1 LDESKCLREE
11 WALKTLPRAVIL
23 KRFATDLR
31 VLLRAIDFGIG
42 ARKIALV
49 ARLTTVFPVSP
60 ALHGRQRRG
69 YNKSS
74 HRFSFCEHSCA
85 MENTPTEKP
94 NVVIVG
100 AGFGGLE
107 AAKKLACENV
117 RVTVID
123 RTNYHLFQPL
133 LYQVATAALSPA
145 DIAAPVRAVLS
156 KWKNVEVILAEVQS
170 VDVDAKKIKTT
181 DTEIGYDFLIL
192 ATGAR
197 HSYFG
202 HNEWEKLAPGLKSLE
217 DAIELRRRLL
227 MAFEYA
233 EKVTDEGARKAAM
246 TFVIIGGGPTGVE
259 MAGAIAEIARYTLA
273 KDFRHI
279 DPSEARVI
287 LIEGDPRLLA
297 AFPEDLSASALKQL
311 VDLGVEVRTGTRAT
325 NLTEGGVQ
333 AGNEFIPCRV
343 KIWAA
348 GNNASFVG
356 KTLGTPVD
364 QVGRVMVNGDL
375 TIPGHPE
382 VQVIGDLA
390 NFSHQTGQPLPG
402 VSPVAMQQGRHAA
415 RNILAMIEGR
425 RPQHFRYWDKGSMAT
440 IGRNKAVADL
450 NLVHLSGLPAWLV
463 WLFVHIIFL
472 VGFRNRLAVLFQ
484 WAWAYFTFNKGAR
497 LITRNFQAEQRP
509 PA

>member
-1 LDESKCLREE
+1 
-11 WALKTLPRAVIL
+11 
-23 KRFATDLR
+23 
-31 VLLRAIDFGIG
+31 
-42 ARKIALV
+42 
-49 ARLTTVFPVSP
+49 
-60 ALHGRQRRG
+60 
-69 YNKSS
+69 
-74 HRFSFCEHSCA
+74 
-85 MENTPTEKP
+85 MEDTPTEKP
-94 NVVIVG
+94 QVVIVG

-107 AAKKLACENV
+107 AAKKLARKDV

-145 DIAAPVRAVLS
+145 DIAGPVRAVLS
-156 KWKNVEVILAEVQS
+156 KYKNVEVILAEVES
-170 VDVDAKKIKTT
+170 VDVDAKKIRTT
-181 DTEIGYDFLIL
+181 DSEIPYDFLIL

-233 EKVTDEGARKAAM
+233 EKITDEAARKAAM

-279 DPSEARVI
+279 DPSQTRVI
-287 LIEGDPRLLA
+287 LVEGDPRLLS

-311 VDLGVEVRTGTRAT
+311 VDLGVEVRTGARAT
-325 NLTEGGVQ
+325 ALTEVGVQ
-333 AGNEFIPCRV
+333 VGDEFIPCRV

-356 KTLGTPVD
+356 KTLGAPVD
-364 QVGRVMVNGDL
+364 RVGRVIVNDDL

-415 RNILAMIEGR
+415 RNILAMIAGR
-425 RPQHFRYWDKGSMAT
+425 KPQRFRYWDKGSMAT

-450 NLVHLSGLPAWLV
+450 NIVHLSGLPAWLV

-497 LITRNFQAEQRP
+497 LITRNFQSETRP

>member
-1 LDESKCLREE
+1 MQS
-11 WALKTLPRAVIL
+11 P
-23 KRFATDLR
+23 
-31 VLLRAIDFGIG
+31 
-42 ARKIALV
+42 ARKQPQVI
-49 ARLTTVFPVSP
+49 
-60 ALHGRQRRG
+60 
-69 YNKSS
+69 
-74 HRFSFCEHSCA
+74 
-85 MENTPTEKP
+85 
-94 NVVIVG
+94 IVG

-107 AAKKLACENV
+107 AAKKLACEDV
-117 RVTVID
+117 RLTLID
-123 RTNYHLFQPL
+123 RSNYHLFQPL

-145 DIAAPVRAVLS
+145 DIAAPVRAILS
-156 KWKNVEVILAEVQS
+156 KCKNVEVILAEVQS
-170 VDVDAKKIKTT
+170 IDVNAKKVKL
-181 DTEIGYDFLIL
+181 TEGEVDYDYLIV

-202 HNEWEKLAPGLKSLE
+202 HPEWERLAPGLKSLE
-217 DAIELRRRLL
+217 DAVEIRRRIL

-233 EKVTDEGARKAAM
+233 ERISDEAARKAAM

-259 MAGAIAEIARYTLA
+259 MVGAIAEIARYTLS

-279 DPSEARVI
+279 DPSQARVI
-287 LIEGDPRLLA
+287 SVEGEPLVLA
-297 AFPEDLSASALKQL
+297 AYPEDLRKSAMKQL
-311 VDLGVEVRTGTRAT
+311 ADLGVEVRTGIHAS
-325 NLTEGGVQ
+325 NLSDDGLQVGE
-333 AGNEFIPCRV
+333 EFIPCRV

-356 KTLGTPVD
+356 HSLGVPID
-364 QVGRVMVNGDL
+364 RVGRVIVNKDL
-375 TIPGHPE
+375 TIPNHPD

-415 RNILAMIEGR
+415 HNILAMIDGR
-425 RPQHFRYWDKGSMAT
+425 KPQRFWYFDKGSMAT

-450 NLVHLSGLPAWLV
+450 KLIHLSGIPAWLA

-484 WAWAYFTFNKGAR
+484 WAWAYFSFNKGAR
-497 LITRNFQAEQRP
+497 LITRNFQSEQRP

>member
-1 LDESKCLREE
+1 
-11 WALKTLPRAVIL
+11 
-23 KRFATDLR
+23 
-31 VLLRAIDFGIG
+31 
-42 ARKIALV
+42 
-49 ARLTTVFPVSP
+49 
-60 ALHGRQRRG
+60 
-69 YNKSS
+69 
-74 HRFSFCEHSCA
+74 
-85 MENTPTEKP
+85 MENAPTEKP
-94 NVVIVG
+94 HVVIVG

-107 AAKKLACENV
+107 AAKKLACEDV

-145 DIAAPVRAVLS
+145 DIAAPVRAILS
-156 KWKNVEVILAEVQS
+156 RWKNVEVILAEVQS
-170 VDVDAKKIKTT
+170 VDVAAKKIKTT
-181 DTEIGYDFLIL
+181 DMEIPYDFLIL

-233 EKVTDEGARKAAM
+233 EKITDGAARKVAM

-279 DPSEARVI
+279 DPSQARVI
-287 LIEGDPRLLA
+287 LIESEPRLLA
-297 AFPEDLSASALKQL
+297 SFPEDLSASAMKQL
-311 VDLGVEVRTGTRAT
+311 VDLGVEVRTGLHAT
-325 NLTEGGVQ
+325 NLTE
-333 AGNEFIPCRV
+333 AGLQVGDEFIPCRV

-356 KTLGTPVD
+356 KTLGVPVD
-364 QVGRVMVNGDL
+364 RVGRVMVNDDL

-415 RNILAMIEGR
+415 RNILRMIQNR
-425 RPQHFRYWDKGSMAT
+425 KPQRFRYWNKGSMAT

-450 NLVHLSGLPAWLV
+450 NLIHLSGLPAWLV

-484 WAWAYFTFNKGAR
+484 WGWAYLTFNAGAR
-497 LITRNFQAEQRP
+497 LITRNFQSETRP

>member
-1 LDESKCLREE
+1 
-11 WALKTLPRAVIL
+11 
-23 KRFATDLR
+23 
-31 VLLRAIDFGIG
+31 
-42 ARKIALV
+42 
-49 ARLTTVFPVSP
+49 
-60 ALHGRQRRG
+60 
-69 YNKSS
+69 
-74 HRFSFCEHSCA
+74 
-85 MENTPTEKP
+85 MENTPEEKP
-94 NVVIVG
+94 RVVIVG

-107 AAKKLACENV
+107 AAKKLACQDV

-145 DIAAPVRAVLS
+145 DIAAPVRAILS
-156 KWKNVEVILAEVQS
+156 RWNNMEVILAEVES
-170 VDVDAKKIKTT
+170 VDIEAKKIKTT
-181 DTEIGYDFLIL
+181 DLEIPYDFLIL

-233 EKVTDEGARKAAM
+233 EKITDEAARKAAM

-279 DPSEARVI
+279 DPSQARVI
-287 LIEGDPRLLA
+287 LIEGEPRLLA
-297 AFPEDLSASALKQL
+297 SFPEDLSVSAMKQL
-311 VDLGVEVRTGTRAT
+311 VDLGVEVRTSVRAT
-325 NLTEGGVQ
+325 NLTETGLQMGD
-333 AGNEFIPCRV
+333 EFIPCRV

-356 KTLGTPVD
+356 KTLGVPID
-364 QVGRVMVNGDL
+364 RVGRVMVNDDL

-415 RNILAMIEGR
+415 KNILRMIKQRE
-425 RPQHFRYWDKGSMAT
+425 PQRFRYWDKGSMAT

-450 NLVHLSGLPAWLV
+450 NFVHLSGLPAWLV

-484 WAWAYFTFNKGAR
+484 WGWAYFTFNAGAR
-497 LITRNFQAEQRP
+497 LITRNFQSETRP

>member
-1 LDESKCLREE
+1 MEAASPKI
-11 WALKTLPRAVIL
+11 PR
-23 KRFATDLR
+23 
-31 VLLRAIDFGIG
+31 
-42 ARKIALV
+42 
-49 ARLTTVFPVSP
+49 
-60 ALHGRQRRG
+60 
-69 YNKSS
+69 
-74 HRFSFCEHSCA
+74 
-85 MENTPTEKP
+85 
-94 NVVIVG
+94 VVIIG

-107 AAKKLACENV
+107 AAKKLSGQAV
-117 RVTVID
+117 QVTVVD

-145 DIAAPVRAVLS
+145 DIAAPVRAILS
-156 KWKNVEVILAEVQS
+156 KCENMEVILAEVQS
-170 VDVDAKKIKTT
+170 IDMNARKVKMVDGELD
-181 DTEIGYDFLIL
+181 YDYLIL

-197 HSYFG
+197 HSYFE
-202 HNEWEKLAPGLKSLE
+202 HPEWEKLAPGLKSLE
-217 DAIELRRRLL
+217 DAVEIRRRIL

-233 EKVTDEGARKAAM
+233 EKISDEAARKAAM

-279 DPSEARVI
+279 DPSQARVV
-287 LIEGDPRLLA
+287 LVESEPRVLA
-297 AFPEDLSASALKQL
+297 AFPEDLQISAMRQL
-311 VDLGVEVRTGTRAT
+311 VDLGVEVRTSIYAT
-325 NLTEGGVQ
+325 NLSEQGLQVGD
-333 AGNEFIPCRV
+333 EFIPCRV

-348 GNNASFVG
+348 GNNASVVG
-356 KTLGTPVD
+356 HSLGAPID
-364 QVGRVMVNGDL
+364 RVGRVIVNKDL
-375 TIPGHPE
+375 TIPDHPE

-415 RNILAMIEGR
+415 RNILGMIDGR
-425 RPQHFRYWDKGSMAT
+425 KPQRFWYFDKGSMAT

-450 NLVHLSGLPAWLV
+450 KLLHLSGIPAWLA

-484 WAWAYFTFNKGAR
+484 WAWAYFSFNKGAR
-497 LITRNFQAEQRP
+497 LITRNFQSEQRP